1 MPSIRNMLTA
11 QGWFQG
17 VGPHFYYP
25 QVHPH
30 AHVGING
37 ETNVNSLA
45 EIRGHIMFI
54 SLSYGG
60 APPTVNLYQ
69 RNPPAEILA
78 TDAANSI
85 YDLEKKA
92 AFEQALHGTIGI
104 EVAMRMQALLN
115 DLTGMGLDL

>member
-1 MPSIRNMLTA
+1 MPAIRNMLTA

-17 VGPHFYYP
+17 VGPNFYYP
-25 QVHPH
+25 QAHPH
-30 AHVGING
+30 VHVGVANG

-60 APPTVNLYQ
+60 APATVNLYQ
-69 RNPPAEILA
+69 RNPPGENLA
-78 TDAANSI
+78 NND

-115 DLTGMGLDL
+115 DLTGMGIDL